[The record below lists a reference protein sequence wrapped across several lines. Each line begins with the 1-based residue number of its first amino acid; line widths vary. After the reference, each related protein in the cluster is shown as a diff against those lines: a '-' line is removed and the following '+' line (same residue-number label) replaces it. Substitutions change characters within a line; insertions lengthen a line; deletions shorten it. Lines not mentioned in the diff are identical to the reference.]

1 MEIKKA
7 NMKKKNSV
15 ERIIIIILLLFVGGF
30 GYYFTDELLRTRKQN
45 EFLSTEKEKLNHQL
59 DSVRLR
65 YDSLEAHKEIEYVEI
80 EKWNTKYDTII
91 EQVKL
96 LPADSLVGAMD
107 ALTGDSLDLSYLW
120 EDNAIVSLPRIENI
134 VVGLYEKEKLE
145 GLVVKLYSVIDLE
158 KAQKRELYATIDLK
172 DGHIA
177 IRDAVIVEQN
187 GEIRH
192 LKKVIFTER
201 VVGAGI
207 ILFLMAL
214 LL

>member
-1 MEIKKA
+1 
-7 NMKKKNSV
+7 MKKKNSV

-30 GYYFTDELLRTRKQN
+30 GYYLTDELLRTRKQN

-201 VVGAGI
+201 VIGAGI

>member
-1 MEIKKA
+1 
-7 NMKKKNSV
+7 MKKKNSV

-158 KAQKRELYATIDLK
+158 KVQKRELYATIDLK

>member
-1 MEIKKA
+1 
-7 NMKKKNSV
+7 MKKKNSV

-65 YDSLEAHKEIEYVEI
+65 YDSLEAHKKIEYVEI

>member
-1 MEIKKA
+1 MSTNKTK
-7 NMKKKNSV
+7 SL
-15 ERIIIIILLLFVGGF
+15 ERIIIMILLLFLGGL
-30 GYYFTDELLRTRKQN
+30 GYYFTDEILRTRKQN
-45 EFLSTEKEKLNHQL
+45 EYLSREKEKLNHQL

-207 ILFLMAL
+207 ILFLIAL

>member
-1 MEIKKA
+1 
-7 NMKKKNSV
+7 MKKKNSV

-30 GYYFTDELLRTRKQN
+30 GYYLTDELLRTRKQN

-65 YDSLEAHKEIEYVEI
+65 YDSLEAHKKIEYVEI

-187 GEIRH
+187 AEIRH

>member
-1 MEIKKA
+1 
-7 NMKKKNSV
+7 MKKKNSV

-158 KAQKRELYATIDLK
+158 KVQKRELYATIDLK

-201 VVGAGI
+201 VIGAGI

>member
-1 MEIKKA
+1 
-7 NMKKKNSV
+7 MKKKNSV

-201 VVGAGI
+201 VIGAGI

>member
-1 MEIKKA
+1 
-7 NMKKKNSV
+7 MKKKNSV

-30 GYYFTDELLRTRKQN
+30 GYYLTDELLRTRKQN

-91 EQVKL
+91 EEVKL

-172 DGHIA
+172 NGHIA

-201 VVGAGI
+201 AVGAGI

>member
-1 MEIKKA
+1 
-7 NMKKKNSV
+7 MKKKNSV
-15 ERIIIIILLLFVGGF
+15 ERIIIIILLLFIGGF

-134 VVGLYEKEKLE
+134 VIGLYEKEKLE

>member
-1 MEIKKA
+1 
-7 NMKKKNSV
+7 MKKKNSV

>member
-1 MEIKKA
+1 MSTNKTK
-7 NMKKKNSV
+7 SL
-15 ERIIIIILLLFVGGF
+15 ERIIIMILLLFLGGL
-30 GYYFTDELLRTRKQN
+30 GYYFTDEILRTRKQN
-45 EFLSTEKEKLNHQL
+45 EYLSREKEKLDREL
-59 DSVRLR
+59 EFLKFR
-65 YDSLEAHKEIEYVEI
+65 YDSLEKHKDTLYLDIHH
-80 EKWNTKYDTII
+80 WNTKYDTII
-91 EQVKL
+91 KDVAL
-96 LPADSLVGAMD
+96 LPPDSLVKAMD

-134 VVGLYEKEKLE
+134 VVGFYEKQRLE
-145 GLVVKLYSVIDLE
+145 GLVIKLYSIIDLE